1 MARRRFIVWN
11 GATAAL
17 TAAMPLVATGT
28 TIKTLLQIK
37 PTTPIALIEWGYA
50 TDVIPTARVNTEL
63 LTTGTVPAT
72 VTNYAAGD
80 ICKYDDSAGAASAIA
95 TGSGNTSGFTA
106 TAEGTITATRL
117 LAYRPDWGQGLFQQF
132 PLDREP
138 GVQINDICRIRV
150 TTTVS
155 INMACYLI
163 YEE

>member
-28 TIKTLLQIK
+28 AIKTMLQIK
-37 PTTPIALIEWGYA
+37 PTTPIALIEWGYQ
-50 TDVIPTARVNTEL
+50 TDVVPTARVNTEL
-63 LTTGTVPAT
+63 LTTGTVGAT

-80 ICKYDDSAGAASAIA
+80 IAKYDDAAGAASAIA
-95 TGSGNTSGFTA
+95 TGGGNTSGYTA
-106 TAEGTITATRL
+106 TAEGTIISTRL

-138 GVQINDICRIRV
+138 GVQANDFLRIRV

-155 INMACYLI
+155 INMACYVI
-163 YEE
+163 WEE